1 MEILNG
7 DQWLRVYNRCNYD
20 IGVALMGG
28 ASISIKPGNYR
39 LMTVNDILYIENV
52 MTSAKFF
59 TNKMLVAVDDDGAD
73 IAFEEIGSYPETLG
87 KRLRTIG
94 ETLEKT
100 KSSIGLLAISNAG
113 DLNDP
118 TTMARLVRA
127 GMGETAYPVGSQ
139 VTVTHS
145 VYGDLVFDVV
155 AHNFHKKTGD
165 ENAPTMTLMMHD
177 TIPDISFDAA
187 ELLWANTTGKALPA
201 GTYNFALYYGGFNK
215 YMMIITDTDG
225 TYQFTTT
232 KEIPKN
238 GGFRH
243 STIGLKTTTDKSGVT
258 GGTITTYDASGTVVE
273 SDLAVT
279 EGSEGTALGTA
290 SGYKKFCVNTVG
302 TFNSS
307 LRNASG
313 SNNWA
318 ESDTR
323 QWLNSTAAASKWW
336 DKRTPFD
343 LPSGYASKA
352 GFLNGFDRTFLKA
365 IGAVTIETTSNSVY
379 EYDTELN
386 TAYTTNDKMFLR
398 CYDDPY
404 DDEAESLYGIR
415 NCFSSLPQMMPL
427 YSINYGGGYWGT
439 MTGFPKDSNE
449 IQSCCVIC

>member
-1 MEILNG
+1 MSVYLSNLN
-7 DQWLRVYNRCNYD
+7 DKMKD
-20 IGVALMGG
+20 
-28 ASISIKPGNYR
+28 
-39 LMTVNDILYIENV
+39 
-52 MTSAKFF
+52 
-59 TNKMLVAVDDDGAD
+59 TNT
-73 IAFEEIGSYPETLG
+73 TLG
-87 KRLRTIG
+87 QISTEL
-94 ETLEKT
+94 
-100 KSSIGLLAISNAG
+100 GLLAISNAG

-127 GMGETAYPVGSQ
+127 GLGETAYPVGSQ

-165 ENAPTMTLMMHD
+165 EDAPTMTLMMHD

-201 GTYNFALYYGGFNK
+201 GTYNFALYYGG
-215 YMMIITDTDG
+215 YSYSMMIVTGTDG

-243 STIGLKTTTDKSGVT
+243 STIGLRTTTNKSGVT
-258 GGTITTYDASGTVVE
+258 GGTITTYDASGTAVE
-273 SDLAVT
+273 SSLVVT
-279 EGSEGTALGTA
+279 EGSDGTALGTA

-336 DKRTPFD
+336 SKRTPFD

-352 GFLNGFDRTFLKA
+352 GFLNGFDRTFQKA
-365 IGAVTIETTSNSVY
+365 IGAVTIETTSNEVY
-379 EYDTELN
+379 EYDTELD
-386 TAYTTNDKMFLR
+386 TAYTTNDKMFL
-398 CYDDPY
+398 CGNSDPI
-404 DDEAESLYGIR
+404 DDEADPIYGLR
-415 NCFSSLPQMMPL
+415 VCFSFLPQVMPICV
-427 YSINYGGGYWGT
+427 YDYRGVYRESVAVS
-439 MTGFPKDSNE
+439 GFSNE
-449 IQSCCVIC
+449 STKIQPCCVIC

>member
-1 MEILNG
+1 MG
-7 DQWLRVYNRCNYD
+7 VY
-20 IGVALMGG
+20 
-28 ASISIKPGNYR
+28 
-39 LMTVNDILYIENV
+39 
-52 MTSAKFF
+52 F
-59 TNKMLVAVDDDGAD
+59 TNLNDKMKDTNT
-73 IAFEEIGSYPETLG
+73 TLG
-87 KRLRTIG
+87 QISTEL
-94 ETLEKT
+94 
-100 KSSIGLLAISNAG
+100 GLLAISNAG

-165 ENAPTMTLMMHD
+165 ENAPTMTLLMHD

-201 GTYNFALYYGGFNK
+201 GTYNFALYYGGFNN

-243 STIGLKTTTDKSGVT
+243 STIGLRTTTNKSGVT

-279 EGSEGTALGTA
+279 EGSDGTALGTA

-336 DKRTPFD
+336 SKRTPFD

-352 GFLNGFDRTFLKA
+352 GFLNGFDRTFQKA
-365 IGAVTIETTSNSVY
+365 IGGVTIETTSNEVY
-379 EYDTELN
+379 EYDTELD
-386 TAYTTNDKMFLR
+386 TAYTTNDKMFL
-398 CYDDPY
+398 CGDSDPT
-404 DDEAESLYGIR
+404 DAEADPIYGLR
-415 NCFSSLPQMMPL
+415 VCFSFLPQVIPL
-427 YSINYGGGYWGT
+427 CVFDYRGLYQKAVAVS
-439 MTGFPKDSNE
+439 GFSNDSTR
-449 IQSCCVIC
+449 IQPCCVIC

>member
-1 MEILNG
+1 MG
-7 DQWLRVYNRCNYD
+7 VY
-20 IGVALMGG
+20 
-28 ASISIKPGNYR
+28 
-39 LMTVNDILYIENV
+39 
-52 MTSAKFF
+52 F
-59 TNKMLVAVDDDGAD
+59 TNLNDKMKDTNT
-73 IAFEEIGSYPETLG
+73 TLG
-87 KRLRTIG
+87 QISTEL
-94 ETLEKT
+94 
-100 KSSIGLLAISNAG
+100 GLLAISNAG

-127 GMGETAYPVGSQ
+127 GLGETAYPVGSQ

-165 ENAPTMTLMMHD
+165 EDAPTMTLMMHD

-201 GTYNFALYYGGFNK
+201 GTYNFALYYGGFNN
-215 YMMIITDTDG
+215 YMKIITDTDG

-243 STIGLKTTTDKSGVT
+243 STIGLRTTTNKSGVT
-258 GGTITTYDASGTVVE
+258 GGTITTYDASGTAVE
-273 SDLAVT
+273 SSLAVT

-336 DKRTPFD
+336 SKRTPFD

-365 IGAVTIETTSNSVY
+365 IGAVTIKTASNSVY
-379 EYDTELN
+379 EYDTELSA
-386 TAYTTNDKMFLR
+386 AYTTNDKMFLCGDR
-398 CYDDPY
+398 DPWN
-404 DDEAESLYGIR
+404 DEAESLYGFR
-415 NCFSSLPQMMPL
+415 DCSSFLPQMMPL
-427 YSINYGGGYWGT
+427 YSISYGGGYWGT
-439 MTGFPKDSNE
+439 MSGFPQSSNK
-449 IQSCCVIC
+449 IQPYCVIC

>member
-1 MEILNG
+1 MG
-7 DQWLRVYNRCNYD
+7 VY
-20 IGVALMGG
+20 
-28 ASISIKPGNYR
+28 
-39 LMTVNDILYIENV
+39 
-52 MTSAKFF
+52 F
-59 TNKMLVAVDDDGAD
+59 TNLNDKMKDTNT
-73 IAFEEIGSYPETLG
+73 TLG
-87 KRLRTIG
+87 QISTEL
-94 ETLEKT
+94 
-100 KSSIGLLAISNAG
+100 GLLTISNAG

-165 ENAPTMTLMMHD
+165 EDAPTMTLMMHD

-201 GTYNFALYYGGFNK
+201 GTYNFALYYGG
-215 YMMIITDTDG
+215 YSYSMMIVTDTDG

-243 STIGLKTTTDKSGVT
+243 STIGLRTTTNKSGVT

-279 EGSEGTALGTA
+279 EGSDGTALGTA

-318 ESDTR
+318 ESDIR

-336 DKRTPFD
+336 SKRTPFD

-352 GFLNGFDRTFLKA
+352 GFLNGFDRTFQKA
-365 IGAVTIETTSNSVY
+365 IGAVTIETTSNEVY

-386 TAYTTNDKMFLR
+386 TAYTTNDKMFL
-398 CYDDPY
+398 CGNSDPI
-404 DDEAESLYGIR
+404 DDEADPIYGLR
-415 NCFSSLPQMMPL
+415 VCFSFLPQVMPICV
-427 YSINYGGGYWGT
+427 YDYRGVYRGSVAVS
-439 MTGFPKDSNE
+439 GFSNE
-449 IQSCCVIC
+449 STKIQPCCVIC

>member
-1 MEILNG
+1 
-7 DQWLRVYNRCNYD
+7 
-20 IGVALMGG
+20 
-28 ASISIKPGNYR
+28 
-39 LMTVNDILYIENV
+39 
-52 MTSAKFF
+52 MTSALDGKKHSF
-59 TNKMLVAVDDDGAD
+59 TSPTNHEKGIESMSVYLSNLNDKMKDTNT
-73 IAFEEIGSYPETLG
+73 TLG
-87 KRLRTIG
+87 QISTEL
-94 ETLEKT
+94 
-100 KSSIGLLAISNAG
+100 GLLAISNAG

-127 GMGETAYPVGSQ
+127 GLGEIAYPVGSQ

-145 VYGDLVFDVV
+145 VYGDLVFDVA

-165 ENAPTMTLMMHD
+165 ENAPTMTLLMHD

-201 GTYNFALYYGGFNK
+201 GTYNFTLYYGGFNN

-243 STIGLKTTTDKSGVT
+243 STIGLRGTKDKSGVT
-258 GGTITTYDASGTVVE
+258 SGTITTYDASGTAVE
-273 SDLAVT
+273 SSLAVT
-279 EGSEGTALGTA
+279 EGGEGTALGTA
-290 SGYKKFCVNTVG
+290 SGYKEFCVNTVG

-307 LRNASG
+307 LRSASG

-343 LPSGYASKA
+343 LPSSYASKA
-352 GFLNGFDRTFLKA
+352 GFLNGFGRTFLKA
-365 IGAVTIETTSNSVY
+365 IGAVTLETTGNSVY
-379 EYDTELN
+379 EYDTELS

-398 CYDDPY
+398 DYSDPA
-404 DDEAESLYGIR
+404 DDETEAVYGFR
-415 NCFSSLPQMMPL
+415 CCTPFLPQLMPL
-427 YSINYGGGYWGT
+427 YTINYGDGRWAT
-439 MTGFPKDSNE
+439 MTGFPVNSNK
-449 IQSCCVIC
+449 IQPYCVIC